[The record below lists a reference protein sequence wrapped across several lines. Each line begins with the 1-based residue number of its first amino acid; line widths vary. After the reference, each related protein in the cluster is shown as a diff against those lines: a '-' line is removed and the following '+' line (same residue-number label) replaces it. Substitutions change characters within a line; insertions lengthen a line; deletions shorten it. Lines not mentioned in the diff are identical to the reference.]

1 VSNLESSHSFWATLY
16 EAKIVPE
23 LQKNPAVADGQIRAV
38 AQGMQSVEWGVIPVH
53 NVTSHPGQLSLA
65 IPLWVGAL
73 STSLGWEGNRRSGV
87 ALSQTLVVYPPT
99 GSTAYEREMSTPP
112 TLLRSMVLLYLY
124 LYNVKSH
131 LFRLK

>member
-1 VSNLESSHSFWATLY
+1 M
-16 EAKIVPE
+16 PE